1 MPTRRELLI
10 AGAALT
16 LAGCDRAPTEEVQ
29 MLRAADIHVD
39 GYPTVTAMRRMGDVL
54 KRESNGRIGL
64 SVYHAGQLGR
74 ESDTINLARFAALDI
89 VRVNMAALNN
99 PFPATRILSLP
110 YVLDSV
116 AHMRRALDGAAGR
129 EILRAF
135 SARGLVGLAFY
146 DSGAR
151 CFYNARHPVATPADL
166 KGLKIRVP
174 PSDIF
179 MGMARALGANPT
191 PLSYGEVFSALQTG
205 LIDGAE
211 NNWPSFLSSRQ
222 FEVARYWSQ
231 TEHSY
236 SPEALLMSQ
245 QRFLKLSPGDRDL
258 VVAAAA
264 ESVAPMRAHWDRTE
278 AEARDKVLAAGVE
291 QIEVDR
297 AAFRRAAQPLLAS
310 YLQQPELKRL
320 YQRVRDEA

>member
-1 MPTRRELLI
+1 MPTRRSLLI

-16 LAGCDRAPTEEVQ
+16 LGGCQRDQPGDAYR
-29 MLRAADIHVD
+29 LHAADIHVD
-39 GYPTVTAMRRMGDVL
+39 GYPTVAAVRRMGEVL
-54 KRESNGRIGL
+54 AGRSNGRIGL

-74 ESDTINLARFAALDI
+74 ESDTINLARFGALDI

-116 AHMRRALDGAAGR
+116 AHMRRALDGAMGR
-129 EILRAF
+129 EILRGFA
-135 SARGLVGLAFY
+135 ARGLVGLAFY
-146 DSGAR
+146 DSGVR
-151 CFYNARHPVATPADL
+151 CFYNARHPVVTPADL

-174 PSDIF
+174 QSDIF

-245 QRFLKLSPGDRDL
+245 ERFDKLSQRDRDL
-258 VVAAAA
+258 IVEAAA
-264 ESVAPMRAHWDRTE
+264 ESVAPMRADWDRTE
-278 AEARDKVLAAGVE
+278 AEARSKVLASGV
-291 QIEVDR
+291 QLVEVDR
-297 AAFRRAAQPLLAS
+297 AAFQRAAQPLLMQ

>member
-1 MPTRRELLI
+1 MPTRRELLM

-16 LAGCDRAPTEEVQ
+16 LAGCHDKPTEEMQ

-39 GYPTVTAMRRMGDVL
+39 GYPTVTAMRRMGEVL
-54 KRESNGRIGL
+54 QRESHGRIGL

-116 AHMRRALDGAAGR
+116 AHMRRALDGAVGK

-151 CFYNARHPVATPADL
+151 CFYNARHPVVTPADL
-166 KGLKIRVP
+166 RGLKIRVP

-179 MGMARALGANPT
+179 MSMARALGANPT

-245 QRFLKLSPGDRDL
+245 QRFLKLSPRDRDL
-258 VVAAAA
+258 IVDAAA

-278 AEARDKVLAAGVE
+278 AEARNTVLASGV
-291 QIEVDR
+291 QLVEVDR
-297 AAFRRAAQPLLAS
+297 GAFQRAAQPMLMN
-310 YLQQPELKRL
+310 YLQQPDLKRL
-320 YQRVRDEA
+320 YQRIRDVA

>member
-1 MPTRRELLI
+1 MLRRRDLLI
-10 AGAALT
+10 AAAAVAAGACTRSA
-16 LAGCDRAPTEEVQ
+16 AGDTG

-39 GYPTVTAMRRMGDVL
+39 GYPTVAAVRRMGETL
-54 KRESNGRIGL
+54 ARESGGRLKL

-74 ESDTINLARFAALDI
+74 ESDTINLARFSALDI

-110 YVLDSV
+110 YVFDSV
-116 AHMRRALDGAAGR
+116 AHLRRALDGDAGR
-129 EILRAF
+129 DILRAF
-135 SARGLVGLAFY
+135 SERGLVGLAFY
-146 DSGAR
+146 DAGVR
-151 CFYNARHPVATPADL
+151 CFYNARHPVERPSDL

-179 MGMARALGANPT
+179 MELARAFGANPT

-222 FEVARYWSQ
+222 FEVARHWSQ
-231 TEHSY
+231 TEHSF
-236 SPEALLMSQ
+236 SPEALLMSRE
-245 QRFLKLSPGDRDL
+245 RFLRLPPRDRDL
-258 VVAAAA
+258 VLQAAQ

-278 AEARDKVLAAGVE
+278 AEARAKVLAAGV
-291 QIEVDR
+291 QQVDADR
-297 AAFRRAAQPLLAS
+297 AAFRQAAHPLLQQ
-310 YLQQPELKRL
+310 YLRRTELERL
-320 YQRVRDEA
+320 YRRIRWVA